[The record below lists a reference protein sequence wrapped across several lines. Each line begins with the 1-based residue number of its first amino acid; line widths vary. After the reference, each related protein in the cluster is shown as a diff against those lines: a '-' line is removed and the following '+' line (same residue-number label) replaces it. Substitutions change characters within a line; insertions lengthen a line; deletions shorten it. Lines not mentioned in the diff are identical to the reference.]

1 MNIAGRRPG
10 QAVGADMRRFI
21 APVVA
26 AAMAAGIVATPVV
39 AQGDTKTVLV
49 EKDGTQVDTMLLR
62 YPFDAT
68 WVIDD
73 THILMRDTYR
83 DHYLI
88 TLKAPCQ
95 KLEMQRG
102 IQFVPALTGRIKAA
116 ITYEARDKV
125 GQPCDLT
132 RVEQIESAKAAE
144 LRATINDKG

>member
-1 MNIAGRRPG
+1 
-10 QAVGADMRRFI
+10 MRRFI
-21 APVVA
+21 AAVVA
-26 AAMAAGIVATPVV
+26 IALAAGFAASAPAL
-39 AQGDTKTVLV
+39 AQNDAKTVLV

-62 YPFDAT
+62 YAFDAT

-88 TLKAPCQ
+88 TLKAPCK

-102 IQFVPALTGRIKAA
+102 IRFVPALAGRIKASL
-116 ITYEARDKV
+116 TYEARDPV

>member
-1 MNIAGRRPG
+1 
-10 QAVGADMRRFI
+10 MRRFI
-21 APVVA
+21 APVIA
-26 AAMAAGIVATPVV
+26 AAIAAGIAAAPVV

-49 EKDGTQVDTMLLR
+49 EKDGAQVDTMLLR

-83 DHYLI
+83 QHYLI
-88 TLKAPCQ
+88 TLKAPCH

-102 IQFVPALTGRIKAA
+102 IKFVPALSGRIKASL
-116 ITYEARDKV
+116 TYEARDPV

-132 RVEQIESAKAAE
+132 RVEQIEPAKAAE
-144 LRATINDKG
+144 LRATLSDKS

>member
-1 MNIAGRRPG
+1 MK
-10 QAVGADMRRFI
+10 RFI
-21 APVVA
+21 APVIAIAVA
-26 AAMAAGIVATPVV
+26 AGFAAGGPAL

-62 YPFDAT
+62 YAFDAT

-88 TLKAPCQ
+88 TLKAPCE

-102 IQFVPALTGRIKAA
+102 ITFVPALSGRIKASL
-116 ITYEARDKV
+116 TYEARDKV
-125 GQPCDLT
+125 GPPCDLT
-132 RVEQIESAKAAE
+132 RVEQIEDAKAAE

>member
-1 MNIAGRRPG
+1 MK
-10 QAVGADMRRFI
+10 RFI

-26 AAMAAGIVATPVV
+26 IAVAAGFVASAPAL
-39 AQGDTKTVLV
+39 AQNDAKTVLV

-68 WVIDD
+68 WVVDD

-83 DHYLI
+83 QHYLI
-88 TLKAPCQ
+88 TLKAPCK

-102 IQFVPALTGRIKAA
+102 IQFVPALAGRIKAA

-125 GQPCDLT
+125 GQPCDVT
-132 RVEQIESAKAAE
+132 RVEQIEKEKAAE

>member
-1 MNIAGRRPG
+1 MK
-10 QAVGADMRRFI
+10 RFI
-21 APVVA
+21 APVIAIAVA
-26 AAMAAGIVATPVV
+26 AGFVAAPVV

-49 EKDGTQVDTMLLR
+49 EKGGAQVDTMLLR

-83 DHYLI
+83 EHYLI
-88 TLKAPCQ
+88 TLKAPCK

-102 IQFVPALTGRIKAA
+102 IQFVPALSGRIKASL
-116 ITYEARDKV
+116 TYEARDTA
-125 GQPCDLT
+125 GPPCDLT
-132 RVEQIESAKAAE
+132 RVEQIEDAKAAE

>member
-1 MNIAGRRPG
+1 MK
-10 QAVGADMRRFI
+10 RFI
-21 APVVA
+21 APVIAFA
-26 AAMAAGIVATPVV
+26 AAVGFVAVAPAL
-39 AQGDTKTVLV
+39 AQGDTKTILI

-83 DHYLI
+83 QHFLI
-88 TLKAPCQ
+88 TLEAPCK

-102 IQFVPALTGRIKAA
+102 IQFVPALAGRIKASL
-116 ITYEARDKV
+116 TYEARDKA
-125 GQPCDLT
+125 GPPCDLT